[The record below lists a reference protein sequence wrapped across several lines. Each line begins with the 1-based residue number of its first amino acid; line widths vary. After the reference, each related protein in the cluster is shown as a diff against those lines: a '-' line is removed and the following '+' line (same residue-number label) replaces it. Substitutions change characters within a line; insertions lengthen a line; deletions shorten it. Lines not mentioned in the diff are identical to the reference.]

1 MDLVEGQIYRRTD
14 LHAAFGGQRQGGI
27 STPSGR
33 NVILLFT
40 GASGAQHGYE
50 DGWSGPVFCYFGE
63 GQTGDMSWI
72 RGNLAVR
79 DHVADGKDLLLFE
92 ILEAPRSHVR
102 YLGVFTADSFERR
115 QAPAS
120 DGLMRSAIVFHLI
133 RVDAPQPSPIETQSR
148 DGGGHTLTELREAA
162 ISAARDTPQRSVE
175 TSYRTFV
182 ERSRLVRAY
191 ALARAAGLCELC
203 GEPAPFVSTRGEPF
217 LEVHHIHRLSD
228 GGADRPDAVASL
240 CPNCHRQAHFGENSQ
255 QINLTL
261 SAKIRQRELE
271 IRPA

>member
-1 MDLVEGQIYRRTD
+1 MDLIEGQIYRRTD

-27 STPSGR
+27 STPSGK

-40 GASGAQHGYE
+40 GASGTQHGYV

-92 ILEAPRSHVR
+92 ILETPRSHVR
-102 YLGVFTADSFERR
+102 YLGVFTADSYERR
-115 QAPAS
+115 DAPAT

-133 RVDAPQPSPIETQSR
+133 RVDAPQLSAVDAPAREAGGLSLTQ
-148 DGGGHTLTELREAA
+148 LREAA
-162 ISAARDTPQRSVE
+162 IAAASDTPQRSVE

-191 ALARAAGLCELC
+191 ALARAAGICELC
-203 GEPAPFVSTRGEPF
+203 GEPAPFANSRGEPF
-217 LEVHHIHRLSD
+217 LEVHHINRLAD

-240 CPNCHRQAHFGENSQ
+240 CPNCHRRAHFGENSQ
-255 QINLTL
+255 QINLDL
-261 SAKIRQRELE
+261 AARIRQRELD
-271 IRPA
+271 IHPA